1 MGWAR
6 KNLGIDLT
14 GGGQE
19 DAARKA
25 ALQQGAAGERA
36 LQFSAEQVAPFR
48 DLGISAAG
56 QLPGAQFTGLDRD
69 PNRVLNNPLFAALQK
84 RQEQSLINQQGALG
98 RGGSGETNDLLMQNL
113 LQLGN
118 QFQQQDFNTQL
129 AENSQRYNQ
138 LFDQMRMGANVSVQ
152 QATQGGDIMQGIGN
166 AQSAG
171 TIGIANSQTAAGNRL
186 LQGIQ
191 GGIMGGM
198 TGGLSGIAEG
208 FFGGLG

>member
-1 MGWAR
+1 MGFIR
-6 KNLGIDLT
+6 KKLGVDLT

-25 ALQQGAAGERA
+25 ALQQEAAGERA
-36 LQFSAEQVAPFR
+36 LKFSAEQVAPFR
-48 DLGISAAG
+48 ELGISAAG
-56 QLPGAQFTGLDRD
+56 QLPGAQFAGLDRD

-98 RGGSGETNDLLMQNL
+98 RGGSGETNDLLMQNI

-129 AENSQRYNQ
+129 AENSQTFNQ
-138 LFDQMRMGANVSVQ
+138 LFDQIRMGANVSTQ

-166 AQSAG
+166 ARSAG

-191 GGIMGGM
+191 GAVSGGM
-198 TGGLSGIAEG
+198 TGGGAGAVEG
-208 FFGGLG
+208 FVGGLG